1 MPELHTRGW
10 SSVEIHLISYDTE
23 KQVSEALAE
32 KMSEYLINGGNAALA
47 GGTSPLEAY
56 WIFSTYRDIPWEKIT
71 MIPTDERCYPPG
83 HAGRNDTFLRNAFG
97 GKGCRIV
104 SLETFFGNG
113 RFPGNGKVEDLLP
126 FDLTILGLGE
136 DGHTASLFPAAP
148 ELGSIK
154 YIASIHDSPKPP
166 SERISLTLKALNH
179 SRNIIFCVTG
189 RRKRSAL
196 KLLLENNDIPAGM
209 IRPSGKLIILAD
221 RSAFPYENK
230 TDPGKPEIFRK

>member
-1 MPELHTRGW
+1 M
-10 SSVEIHLISYDTE
+10 EIHLISYNTG
-23 KQVSEALAE
+23 KQVSEALADR
-32 KMSEYLINGGNAALA
+32 MSKYLINGGNTALA
-47 GGTSPLEAY
+47 GGISPLDAY
-56 WIFSTYRDIPWEKIT
+56 RIFSTYRDIPWKKIT

-83 HAGRNDTFLRNAFG
+83 HAGRNDTLLRNVFG
-97 GKGCRIV
+97 RTGCSIV
-104 SLETFFGNG
+104 SLETFFEND
-113 RFPGNGKVEDLLP
+113 RVPGNGKVEELLP

-196 KLLLENNDIPAGM
+196 KLLLENTDIPAGM
-209 IRPSGKLIILAD
+209 IRPSDKLIILAD
-221 RSAFPYENK
+221 RSAVPYENK